1 MCTFEQ
7 QTVYQVLSGGI
18 EVILEVDGQ
27 SKVTFTPRTEQPFL
41 YFWQTATIQ
50 GFDTLL
56 GETLWRGKRRGTG
69 VVALQYRSTLVGV
82 DAVRD
87 DTSERWKSKKVGRLI
102 ACLVGR

>member
-56 GETLWRGKRRGTG
+56 AAKHCGVANDEAQGWWRCNTE
-69 VVALQYRSTLVGV
+69 VH
-82 DAVRD
+82 
-87 DTSERWKSKKVGRLI
+87 
-102 ACLVGR
+102 